1 MASSRPSA
9 SSRDLLVGL
18 QSTAGLRATK
28 SRLARASLAGP
39 SLGTATNRQATAQ
52 SASPSPPPSPPLPSP
67 PSSPQLPSPPSPSSP
82 VGSSAASPASAPSA
96 VSPPPALS
104 TAPLSPPDDASVAS
118 DVSGVS
124 LLNRLKKLHCGPLF
138 GSSDEEEDEG
148 GSYGPHAAR
157 PPSSTPSVSG
167 LFDDDS
173 DEETVPA
180 GTLNRLKRSVDSG
193 DWHPYALP
201 SAPAKHPAHGRVNHY
216 DPAAPWDY
224 SVPVNIEQL
233 HDVRGES
240 PHRCF
245 LVEWQISPLQLRWV
259 WKEQLDQ
266 RFARRMDQVMQ
277 WRDDLCPGAFAY
289 YYKKHFARRD
299 QASPAGGCFMDAF
312 RAALYHLGDTGLAST
327 ATALWVDFV
336 RDHPSTVDGVSRAEA
351 TEFFR
356 VLQRN
361 DFPLDYDLL
370 FQSPLDASYTNVERF
385 QTFVQ
390 TLREGLYLTSI
401 GDGLVGHC
409 VTVLAKG
416 PDTAVSV
423 LDGVEL
429 PVAPEPLTNLAYLDK
444 VKWMGLM
451 KLNPGYRC
459 RRGKRKSR
467 SNRKKARR
475 EKKQQKFSFTENPL
489 DELSNCTIGENDIMK
504 LDIRVASL

>member
-18 QSTAGLRATK
+18 QSTAGIRATK

-96 VSPPPALS
+96 VSPPPALN

-124 LLNRLKKLHCGPLF
+124 LLNRWKDLHCGPLF

-157 PPSSTPSVSG
+157 PLSSTPSVSG

-201 SAPAKHPAHGRVNHY
+201 SASAKHPAHGRVNHY

-245 LVEWQISPLQLRWV
+245 LVEWQISPLQLSWV
-259 WKEQLDQ
+259 WEEQLNQ

-327 ATALWVDFV
+327 ATALWMDF
-336 RDHPSTVDGVSRAEA
+336 
-351 TEFFR
+351 
-356 VLQRN
+356 RN

-390 TLREGLYLTSI
+390 TLREGVYLTSI

-409 VTVLAKG
+409 VAVLAKG

-429 PVAPEPLTNLAYLDK
+429 PVTPEPLTNLAYLDK

-467 SNRKKARR
+467 PNRKKARR
-475 EKKQQKFSFTENPL
+475 EKKQQKL
-489 DELSNCTIGENDIMK
+489 
-504 LDIRVASL
+504 

>member
-18 QSTAGLRATK
+18 KSTAKLCATK
-28 SRLARASLAGP
+28 SRLARASLAEP
-39 SLGTATNRQATAQ
+39 SLETATNRQATAQ
-52 SASPSPPPSPPLPSP
+52 FASPSPPPSPLLLSP

-96 VSPPPALS
+96 VSTPPALN
-104 TAPLSPPDDASVAS
+104 TAPLSPLDDASVAS

-124 LLNRLKKLHCGPLF
+124 LLNRLKELHCGPLF
-138 GSSDEEEDEG
+138 GSKKTR
-148 GSYGPHAAR
+148 AAR
-157 PPSSTPSVSG
+157 T
-167 LFDDDS
+167 
-173 DEETVPA
+173 
-180 GTLNRLKRSVDSG
+180 
-193 DWHPYALP
+193 
-201 SAPAKHPAHGRVNHY
+201 
-216 DPAAPWDY
+216 
-224 SVPVNIEQL
+224 
-233 HDVRGES
+233 
-240 PHRCF
+240 
-245 LVEWQISPLQLRWV
+245 
-259 WKEQLDQ
+259 
-266 RFARRMDQVMQ
+266 
-277 WRDDLCPGAFAY
+277 
-289 YYKKHFARRD
+289 
-299 QASPAGGCFMDAF
+299 ASPAGGCFMDAF

-370 FQSPLDASYTNVERF
+370 FQSPPDASYTNVERF

-390 TLREGLYLTSI
+390 TLREGVYLTSI

-416 PDTAVSV
+416 PDTTVFV
-423 LDGVEL
+423 LDGVKL
-429 PVAPEPLTNLAYLDK
+429 PVTPEPLINLAYLDK

-467 SNRKKARR
+467 PNRKKARR
-475 EKKQQKFSFTENPL
+475 EKKQQKL
-489 DELSNCTIGENDIMK
+489 WGM
-504 LDIRVASL
+504 

>member
-28 SRLARASLAGP
+28 SRLARASLAEP
-39 SLGTATNRQATAQ
+39 SLGTAANRQATAQ
-52 SASPSPPPSPPLPSP
+52 PASPSPPPSPPLPSP
-67 PSSPQLPSPPSPSSP
+67 PSSPPSPPSP
-82 VGSSAASPASAPSA
+82 VESSAASPASAPSA
-96 VSPPPALS
+96 VSPPPALN
-104 TAPLSPPDDASVAS
+104 TAPLSPLDDASVAS

-124 LLNRLKKLHCGPLF
+124 ILNRLKELHCGPLF
-138 GSSDEEEDEG
+138 GSSDEEADEG
-148 GSYGPHAAR
+148 GSYGPHAAL
-157 PPSSTPSVSG
+157 SG

-173 DEETVPA
+173 DEET
-180 GTLNRLKRSVDSG
+180 RSVDSD

-201 SAPAKHPAHGRVNHY
+201 SAPAKHPANGRVNHY

-224 SVPVNIEQL
+224 SLPVNIEQL

-240 PHRCF
+240 PHLCF
-245 LVEWQISPLQLRWV
+245 LVEWQITPLQLSWV
-259 WKEQLDQ
+259 WEEQLRQ

-277 WRDDLCPGAFAY
+277 WRDDLCLGAFAC

-299 QASPAGGCFMDAF
+299 QASPAGGCFMDAL

-327 ATALWVDFV
+327 STELWVDFV
-336 RDHPSTVDGVSRAEA
+336 RDHPNTVDGVSRAKA

-356 VLQRN
+356 VPQCN

-390 TLREGLYLTSI
+390 TLFEGVYLTSI

-409 VTVLAKG
+409 VVVLAKG
-416 PDTAVSV
+416 PDTDFSV

-429 PVAPEPLTNLAYLDK
+429 PVTPEPLTNLAYLDK

-451 KLNPGYRC
+451 KLNSGYRC

-467 SNRKKARR
+467 PNRKKARR
-475 EKKQQKFSFTENPL
+475 EKKKQKL
-489 DELSNCTIGENDIMK
+489 
-504 LDIRVASL
+504 